1 MVKWKEKWVGEIAWV
16 RRLEYKNHAYTLESF
31 RCVNSVQHPTSV
43 IRSTETKA
51 LIKGLSL
58 EIIQGWVMPGAKG
71 NFFAK
76 AYLPAASWP
85 LVSLKPIATV
95 HARVLEGNLF
105 FLKYYCCAH
114 IERHAKKFLKNRRH
128 FCKSTIRR
136 LSFSSTY
143 GLARKKASR

>member
-1 MVKWKEKWVGEIAWV
+1 MGIPMGESQCDPRFLYMKRQCGAGVWPSTLPRFHFPSYVPLQREISLFHRMVKWKEKWAGEIAWL

-85 LVSLKPIATV
+85 LVLSQS
-95 HARVLEGNLF
+95 RRYMLEF
-105 FLKYYCCAH
+105 
-114 IERHAKKFLKNRRH
+114 
-128 FCKSTIRR
+128 
-136 LSFSSTY
+136 
-143 GLARKKASR
+143 